1 MEMFIQMLSLSRH
14 FLILCKGEILV
25 SLEELKQFLEDNKED
40 KEAQEYLEGLYL
52 VPKKVKAF
60 LETDAG
66 KKLIQPALDSY
77 FTKGLETWKEKT
89 MPSLIEEEIKKKFPD
104 ETEEQ
109 KRLRK
114 LEEEL
119 AKERQARTKSELINK
134 ATQLATQKGLPVEV
148 VHYFVG
154 QDEDETVNNLTALEN
169 IWQANIEKVVSEK
182 FKENGRVVDPSK
194 KDDPKNNPWSKKYF
208 NLTEQG
214 RIIRENPELAK
225 KLMAQAN

>member
-1 MEMFIQMLSLSRH
+1 MFIQMLSLSRH

>member
-1 MEMFIQMLSLSRH
+1 MFIQMLSLSRH

-182 FKENGRVVDPSK
+182 FKENGRGVDPSK

-214 RIIRENPELAK
+214 RILRENPELAK
-225 KLMAQAN
+225 KLKAQAN

>member
-1 MEMFIQMLSLSRH
+1 MFIQMLSLSRH
-14 FLILCKGEILV
+14 FLILCKGEDTMT
-25 SLEELKQFLEDNKED
+25 LEELKQFLEDNKDNEEVQ
-40 KEAQEYLEGLYL
+40 KYLEGLYI
-52 VPKKVKAF
+52 VPKKVKTF

-66 KKLIQPALDSY
+66 KKLIQPMLDSY
-77 FTKGLETWKEKT
+77 FSKGLESWKEKT
-89 MPSLIEEEIKKKFPD
+89 MPGLIEEEIKKKFPD

-134 ATQLATQKGLPVEV
+134 ATTLATQKGLPVEV

-154 QDEDETVNNLTALEN
+154 QDEEETVNNLTALEN
-169 IWQANIEKVVSEK
+169 IWQSNIEKVVSEK
-182 FKENGRVVDPSK
+182 FKENGRIVDPSK
-194 KDDPKNNPWSKKYF
+194 KDDPKNNPWSKKHF

-214 RIIRENPELAK
+214 RILRENPELAK
-225 KLMAQAN
+225 KLKAQAN

>member
-1 MEMFIQMLSLSRH
+1 MT
-14 FLILCKGEILV
+14 
-25 SLEELKQFLEDNKED
+25 LEELKQFLEDNKDD
-40 KEAQEYLEGLYL
+40 KEVQEYLEGLYIA
-52 VPKKVKAF
+52 PKKVKTF

-66 KKLIQPALDSY
+66 KKLIQPMLDSY
-77 FTKGLETWKEKT
+77 FTKGLESWKEKT
-89 MPSLIEEEIKKKFPD
+89 MPGLIEEEIKKKFPD

-134 ATQLATQKGLPVEV
+134 ATTLATQKGLPVEV

>member
-1 MEMFIQMLSLSRH
+1 M
-14 FLILCKGEILV
+14 

>member
-1 MEMFIQMLSLSRH
+1 MT
-14 FLILCKGEILV
+14 
-25 SLEELKQFLEDNKED
+25 LEELKQFLEDNKDD
-40 KEAQEYLEGLYL
+40 KEVPNYLKGLFVTPEG
-52 VPKKVKAF
+52 VKEF
-60 LETDAG
+60 LETSAG
-66 KKLIQPALDSY
+66 KKVLQPMLDSY
-77 FTKGLETWKEKT
+77 FTKGLESWKEKT
-89 MPSLIEEEIKKKFPD
+89 MPGLIEEEIKKKFPD

-134 ATQLATQKGLPVEV
+134 ATTLATQKGLPVEV

>member
-1 MEMFIQMLSLSRH
+1 MGISL
-14 FLILCKGEILV
+14 FYVKGEILV

-40 KEAQEYLEGLYL
+40 KEVQEYLEGLYL

>member
-1 MEMFIQMLSLSRH
+1 MLSLSRH